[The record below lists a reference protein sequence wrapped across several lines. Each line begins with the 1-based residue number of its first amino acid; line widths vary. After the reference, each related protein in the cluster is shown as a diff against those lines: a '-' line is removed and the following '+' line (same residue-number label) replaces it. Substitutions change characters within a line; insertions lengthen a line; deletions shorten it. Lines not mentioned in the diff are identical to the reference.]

1 MSRRARI
8 AALVALLLSCA
19 AARAEILLDHPWA
32 QASPPK
38 AVVGRAFVTILNQSD
53 EIEHLVGVT
62 TDAASSAEIS
72 GIRILQNVPN
82 PRQLFNIDIPPHRA
96 IAFAPGAYHI
106 LLRNLRK
113 PLVAGDRFAGV
124 LIFKNAGAIP
134 VEFRVEAASQNAPP
148 AR

>member
-1 MSRRARI
+1 MHARA
-8 AALVALLLSCA
+8 AAAFAALLLLSGNS
-19 AARAEILLDHPWA
+19 RAEILLEHAWA

-53 EIEHLVGVT
+53 ETEHLIGVS
-62 TDAASSAEIS
+62 TDAALSAEIS

-82 PRQLFNIDIPPHRA
+82 LRRLFNIDIPPHRS
-96 IAFAPGAYHI
+96 IVFAPGSYHI

-113 PLVAGDRFAGV
+113 PLVAGDRIDGELMFE
-124 LIFKNAGAIP
+124 NSGAIP
-134 VEFRVEAASQNAPP
+134 VKFRVEEAEHEPH